1 MIKKISMRIY
11 CLLLI
16 IVVYLRQYGTH
27 LAFRL
32 ESIRKELLPELK
44 EKDDAVFIEMSISTA
59 YFVFVRLCYSSAH
72 LTDLDV

>member
-44 EKDDAVFIEMSISTA
+44 EKDDEEVSYTFEI
-59 YFVFVRLCYSSAH
+59 FRR
-72 LTDLDV
+72 DLGNVIGDLIKLKKL

>member
-11 CLLLI
+11 CSLLI

-44 EKDDAVFIEMSISTA
+44 EKDDEEVSYTFEI
-59 YFVFVRLCYSSAH
+59 FRR
-72 LTDLDV
+72 DLGNVIGDLIKLKKL

>member
-32 ESIRKELLPELK
+32 ESIRKELLPELM
-44 EKDDAVFIEMSISTA
+44 EKDDEEVSYTFEI
-59 YFVFVRLCYSSAH
+59 FRR
-72 LTDLDV
+72 DLGNVIGDLIKLKKL

>member
-1 MIKKISMRIY
+1 MIKKISMLIY

-44 EKDDAVFIEMSISTA
+44 EKDDEEVSYTFEI
-59 YFVFVRLCYSSAH
+59 FRR
-72 LTDLDV
+72 DLGNVIGDLIKLKKL

>member
-44 EKDDAVFIEMSISTA
+44 EKDGEEVSYTFEI
-59 YFVFVRLCYSSAH
+59 FRR
-72 LTDLDV
+72 DLGNVIGDLIKLKKL

>member
-32 ESIRKELLPELK
+32 ESIRKELFPELK
-44 EKDDAVFIEMSISTA
+44 EKDDEEVSYTFEI
-59 YFVFVRLCYSSAH
+59 FRR
-72 LTDLDV
+72 DLGNVIGDLIKLKKL

>member
-1 MIKKISMRIY
+1 MIKKISIRIY

-44 EKDDAVFIEMSISTA
+44 EKDDEEVSYTFEI
-59 YFVFVRLCYSSAH
+59 FRR
-72 LTDLDV
+72 DLGNVIGDLIKLKKL

>member
-32 ESIRKELLPELK
+32 ESIRNELLPELK
-44 EKDDAVFIEMSISTA
+44 EKDDEEVSYTFEI
-59 YFVFVRLCYSSAH
+59 FRR
-72 LTDLDV
+72 DLGNVIGDLIKLKKL

>member
-11 CLLLI
+11 CSLLI

-32 ESIRKELLPELK
+32 ESIRKEMLPELK
-44 EKDDAVFIEMSISTA
+44 EKDDEEVSYTFEI
-59 YFVFVRLCYSSAH
+59 FRR
-72 LTDLDV
+72 DLGNVIGDLIKLKKL

>member
-27 LAFRL
+27 LAFRM

-44 EKDDAVFIEMSISTA
+44 EKDDEEVSYTFEI
-59 YFVFVRLCYSSAH
+59 FRR
-72 LTDLDV
+72 DLGNVIGDLIKLKKL